1 MQNKAMGRIC
11 VLFVNVQNPDALFRK
26 VGECEGAV
34 SYLDGQGARRD
45 FKPVAAQMLTYGAP
59 LRPREIPALEV
70 LAENP
75 NDQARLMRCMMD
87 AHC

>member
-1 MQNKAMGRIC
+1 M
-11 VLFVNVQNPDALFRK
+11 LFVNVQNPDALFRK
-26 VGECEGAV
+26 VGECEGTV
-34 SYLDGQGARRD
+34 SYLDAHGARRD
-45 FKPVAAQMLTYGAP
+45 FKAVAAQMLTYGAP